1 MAVDRNAK
9 SRSKRATSDT
19 APSPS
24 GYPAVRCLTT
34 RKVFACL
41 WKASSVFI
49 CSSPRQVPSSTM
61 STTKRETRP
70 LWVQANPRN
79 ARTSRL
85 ESYRVDRQ
93 TETEP
98 TPIGLSISRGTHRM
112 TDSHD
117 KTAVSVCATNER
129 FHIAGPDNLVPR
141 CPSDPAGQ
149 GLSLDLGR
157 KTPGFRTQGTWRRLR
172 MTCEPASLST
182 NRRQNERGDL
192 PPERPTS
199 SSRRTQATTL

>member
-1 MAVDRNAK
+1 
-9 SRSKRATSDT
+9 
-19 APSPS
+19 
-24 GYPAVRCLTT
+24 
-34 RKVFACL
+34 
-41 WKASSVFI
+41 
-49 CSSPRQVPSSTM
+49 M

-98 TPIGLSISRGTHRM
+98 TPIGLSIARGTHRM

-129 FHIAGPDNLVPR
+129 FHIAGPDNLVLGVR
-141 CPSDPAGQ
+141 AIRPAKVYPWT
-149 GLSLDLGR
+149 SV
-157 KTPGFRTQGTWRRLR
+157 
-172 MTCEPASLST
+172 
-182 NRRQNERGDL
+182 
-192 PPERPTS
+192 ERPRIFAPKVLGDAS
-199 SSRRTQATTL
+199 G